1 MVSVLFVDLAG
12 FTAQAE
18 TLDPEDV
25 RALLAPFHARIRS
38 ELERFGGTVEKFI
51 GDAVMAL
58 FGAPVA
64 HEDDPERAVRAA
76 LAIRD
81 WAVEQDDALNVRIAI
96 NTGEALVTLGALPS
110 EGESMAAGDVI
121 NTAAR
126 LEAAAPLN
134 GVLVGEQAYRATA
147 HAIDYREAQPVVGKG
162 KREPIPAWEALRARS
177 RFGVDVSR
185 RENAPLVGRGRELE
199 LLVSTL
205 GRVRAERSA
214 QLVTLVGVPGIGK
227 SRLVSELLR
236 AVEEETALVLWRQ
249 GRSLPYGEGVT
260 FWALAEIVK
269 AEAGILESD
278 TADRAREKLARAV
291 GQSGVE
297 GTEAQW
303 IERHLRPLAGLAEAE
318 PVSPEEGA
326 AAWRRYLES
335 LAERRPMVLVFED
348 LHWADDAMLDFVDEL
363 VERSGNVPLLVLGT
377 ARPELLQRRPGWG
390 GGKPNALT
398 ISLSPLS
405 TEETGRL
412 LQSLLEQTELEAQV
426 QEELLARAG
435 GNPLYAEQYARSL
448 LERGEVPE
456 LPETVQ
462 GIIAAR
468 LDALSEE
475 EKRLL
480 QDAAV
485 VGKVFWLGAVEAID
499 GVTRWQAEELLH
511 TLERK
516 EFVQRSRTSSVASES
531 EFAFRHVLIRD
542 VAYGQIPRA
551 ARSQKHRRAAAW
563 IESLGRPEEQA
574 ELLAHHYLQALELAE
589 AAGLDAAELN
599 ESVRHALRDA
609 GDRAAALYA
618 ADAAQRF
625 YDAALRLWPE
635 PDAERAQLLYRRAVL
650 GAESGAGDPERLA
663 EARDALFAVGDK
675 GKAAEAEMLIAT
687 AFWMQGKR
695 EPAADHA
702 ERAMALLAD
711 AQPSRSV
718 VWVLLRQASRAELA
732 GQHERALELAAQSHA
747 LAGQLGWEHGLSEAL
762 GVLGISRLNMGDRA
776 GLEDIE
782 QSVDVAAAA
791 GAFEALARAY
801 NLQAVAQQILGDLDA
816 GFALRLAGERVAVQM
831 GSPGYLRWFKGV
843 LVDHRY
849 RRGEWD
855 DALRA
860 ADEFI
865 AEIEAGSPH
874 YSSFQVY
881 AVRAEMRSASGDSAG
896 AIRDAERALAAG
908 RALDDPQALF
918 FVLAA
923 CTHVF
928 VRESESDRAAA
939 LAHELLDALAATP
952 LCSSP
957 SSTFQPSFPPSS
969 RSIWC
974 RSALMRS
981 PARSRRRGRTQCAS
995 MRSAISPPRQRSCT
1009 ERARGRKRRK
1019 RGTGQQ
1025 SSSSQRVA
1033 RPRRTSSSSRHL
1045 RSIGRST
1052 QPAPCASARRYSQ
1065 PRPPLIDLSAALRR
1079 ERRSLR
1085 PTRARLAAA
1094 RARRPRRGLRLPRR
1108 HRVDPLRRRRRSAA
1122 RSLRARAR

>member
-1 MVSVLFVDLAG
+1 MLTCSSCGRENPDGARFCNECAAPLQNHDRPFGEERKIVSVLFVDLVG
-12 FTAQAE
+12 FTARAE

-58 FGAPVA
+58 FGAPIA

-81 WAVEQDDALNVRIAI
+81 WTVEQGDALQVRIAV

-110 EGESMAAGDVI
+110 EGESMAAGDVV

-162 KREPIPAWEALRARS
+162 KREPIRVWEALQARS

-185 RENAPLVGRGRELE
+185 GENAPLVGRGRELD

-205 GRVRAERSA
+205 ARVREERSP

-236 AVEEETALVLWRQ
+236 AVEEDTELVRWRQ

-260 FWALAEIVK
+260 FWALGEIVK

-278 TADRAREKLARAV
+278 TAEQAGEKLARAV

-297 GTEAQW
+297 ASEAQW
-303 IERHLRPLAGLAEAE
+303 VERHLRPLAGLAE
-318 PVSPEEGA
+318 PRLVSPEEGA

-348 LHWADDAMLDFVDEL
+348 LHWADDAMLDFVDQL
-363 VERSGNVPLLVLGT
+363 VERSGGVPLLVLGT
-377 ARPELLQRRPGWG
+377 SRPELLQRRPGWG
-390 GGKPNALT
+390 GGKPNAST

-405 TEETGRL
+405 TDETGQL
-412 LQSLLEQTELEAQV
+412 LESLLEQAELDAQM

-435 GNPLYAEQYARSL
+435 GNPLYAEQFARSL
-448 LERGEVPE
+448 LERGEVIE
-456 LPETVQ
+456 VPETVQ

-485 VGKVFWLGAVEAID
+485 VGKVFWLGAVEAVD

-511 TLERK
+511 ALERK
-516 EFVQRSRTSSVASES
+516 EFVQRSRCSSVGSES
-531 EFAFRHVLIRD
+531 EYAFRHVLIRD

-551 ARSQKHRRAAAW
+551 ARSQKHQHAAAW

-574 ELLAHHYLQALELAE
+574 EMLAHHYVQALELAE
-589 AAGLDAAELN
+589 AAGLDVAALN
-599 ESVRHALRDA
+599 ESARRALSDA

-618 ADAAQRF
+618 SDSAERF
-625 YDAALRLWPE
+625 YDAALALWPE
-635 PDAERAQLLYRRAVL
+635 NDSDQAQLLFRRAVL
-650 GAESGAGDPERLA
+650 GAESGGGDPERLT
-663 EARDALFAVGDK
+663 EARDALLAAGDK
-675 GKAAEAEMLIAT
+675 GKAAEAEMLIST
-687 AFWMQGKR
+687 SFWMQGRR
-695 EPAADHA
+695 EDAAEHADHA
-702 ERAMALLAD
+702 RALLAD
-711 AQPSRSV
+711 APPSRSA
-718 VWVLLRQASRAELA
+718 VWVLLRLASRASLA
-732 GQHERALELAAQSHA
+732 GDHDRALVLILETRA
-747 LAGQLGWEHGLSEAL
+747 LAEQLGWEAGLSEAL
-762 GVLGISRLNMGDRA
+762 GLLGITRLHLGDRS
-776 GLEDIE
+776 GLEDVE
-782 QSVDVAAAA
+782 QSIEVATAA
-791 GAFEALARAY
+791 GAFDALARAY
-801 NLQAVAQQILGDLDA
+801 NTFAVVQQMLGDLEA
-816 GFALRLAGERVAVQM
+816 GYAARVEGARIAERI
-831 GSPGYLRWFKGV
+831 GFPGWSRWFKGV

-849 RRGEWD
+849 RRGEWEE
-855 DALRA
+855 ALRA

-881 AVRAEMRSASGDSAG
+881 TVRAEMRSAKGDSEG
-896 AIRDAERALAAG
+896 AIRDAERALASG
-908 RALDDPQALF
+908 RALDEHQALLF
-918 FVLAA
+918 ALAG

-928 VRESESDRAAA
+928 VLESERDKAVA
-939 LAHELLDALAATP
+939 LARELLDALGRGVALQFAVVNLP
-952 LCSSP
+952 A
-957 SSTFQPSFPPSS
+957 FA
-969 RSIWC
+969 
-974 RSALMRS
+974 SALATLDLAPELVGALAGQLETPWTEAVRAYAQAGFAAAAEILHRTGSRPEEAEARLRAAEQLVAAGRPEEADQQLQQALAFYRSVKATRFVRECEALLTAS
-981 PARSRRRGRTQCAS
+981 PARE
-995 MRSAISPPRQRSCT
+995 P
-1009 ERARGRKRRK
+1009 
-1019 RGTGQQ
+1019 
-1025 SSSSQRVA
+1025 
-1033 RPRRTSSSSRHL
+1033 
-1045 RSIGRST
+1045 ST
-1052 QPAPCASARRYSQ
+1052 
-1065 PRPPLIDLSAALRR
+1065 
-1079 ERRSLR
+1079 
-1085 PTRARLAAA
+1085 
-1094 RARRPRRGLRLPRR
+1094 
-1108 HRVDPLRRRRRSAA
+1108 
-1122 RSLRARAR
+1122 